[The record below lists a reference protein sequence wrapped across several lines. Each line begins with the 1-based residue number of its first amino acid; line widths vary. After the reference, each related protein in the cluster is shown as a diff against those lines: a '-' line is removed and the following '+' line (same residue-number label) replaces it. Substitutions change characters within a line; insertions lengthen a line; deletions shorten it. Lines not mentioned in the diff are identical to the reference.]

1 MTKHQQKLVYA
12 QKYASQLENDPTY
25 ATIGDE
31 DFLLEHIDKRNDIPN
46 SAKSIQN
53 VFKLTKD
60 HNDWRNW
67 LALLQGLH
75 ESRAKYLPEWKAKF
89 VRKACEAGELWV
101 VIQALNQVKRNG
113 VSMSIPEVRH
123 TVFMGFRRY
132 ANNMGWNEEAIQTSL
147 AHAQQAADLMEHPE
161 HCGRRVVTARDPR
174 ADPMVIGVLL
184 ELAARAAQYRQDDAS
199 PQVLAENYAQK
210 LMTALE
216 QQETDLVCFQSTS
229 RIALS
234 LLIHSA
240 GA

>member
-1 MTKHQQKLVYA
+1 LTKHQKKLVYA

-31 DFLLEHIDKRNDIPN
+31 DFLLEHIDKRKDIPN
-46 SAKSIQN
+46 STESIQK

-101 VIQALNQVKRNG
+101 VTQGLKQVKRNG

-123 TVFMGFRRY
+123 TVFMGLRTY
-132 ANNMGWNEEAIQTSL
+132 AKNMGWSEEAIQTSL
-147 AHAQQAADLMEHPE
+147 THAQQAADLLEHPE
-161 HCGRRVVTARDPR
+161 HCGRRVIAPGDPR
-174 ADPMVIGVLL
+174 ADPVVIGVLL
-184 ELAARAAQYRQDDAS
+184 ELAARAAQFRQDDGL

-210 LMTALE
+210 LVAVLE
-216 QQETDLVCFQSTS
+216 QQATDLVCFQFTS
-229 RIALS
+229 KKCPPF
-234 LLIHSA
+234 
-240 GA
+240 